1 MIVKCF
7 YEKRYVGGL
16 VWLVCSKHIFEDN
29 YPSLLK
35 DNLEYPTKFMRV
47 RVVTISHDG
56 FMNCSCGHQ
65 MRWYKPCVHMACI
78 IDDPE
83 FYVPEMFHIRWWKHF
98 HYILKSKH
106 SMGGDNSIYKHMCDA
121 LKYTR
126 LNHFDSHSAKFKEIP
141 LNGTSFLQY
150 IKCNYHSNDHD
161 NVTVDEKMKIM
172 TAIQQMQDNNQPLIN
187 GSMIFANLI
196 CNTVSKYN
204 DNHNGDNDDLSN
216 DSLNSSEN
224 DDHNIETMGA
234 GSQVMS
240 QLSDYREGNNSSKRK
255 ATSIDTSDGDDS
267 IDFFEEIDPVYKE
280 LLHNIKSKSQLDEA
294 ITSMQKL
301 SFKFAAEG
309 MKNRVIG
316 ETETTFLGEQNGTR
330 IIQKRHRNRYEKK

>member
-1 MIVKCF
+1 
-7 YEKRYVGGL
+7 
-16 VWLVCSKHIFEDN
+16 
-29 YPSLLK
+29 
-35 DNLEYPTKFMRV
+35 
-47 RVVTISHDG
+47 
-56 FMNCSCGHQ
+56 
-65 MRWYKPCVHMACI
+65 
-78 IDDPE
+78 
-83 FYVPEMFHIRWWKHF
+83 
-98 HYILKSKH
+98 
-106 SMGGDNSIYKHMCDA
+106 
-121 LKYTR
+121 
-126 LNHFDSHSAKFKEIP
+126 
-141 LNGTSFLQY
+141 
-150 IKCNYHSNDHD
+150 
-161 NVTVDEKMKIM
+161 M

-316 ETETTFLGEQNGTR
+316 CYGC
-330 IIQKRHRNRYEKK
+330 